1 MTGSTLADAPLLS
14 LRRKARV
21 VALQVLYEADGARH
35 DPRRVLETR
44 QREGPLSPS
53 ADAFAERLVEGVL
66 RNQQEIDDK
75 IATYAPSWP
84 ITQMAMVDKNLLRI
98 AIYEILMGRE
108 TPAKVAINEAVE
120 LGKVY
125 GSDSS
130 PKFVNGVLGSV
141 VESAGLARDN

>member
-1 MTGSTLADAPLLS
+1 M
-14 LRRKARV
+14 
-21 VALQVLYEADGARH
+21 
-35 DPRRVLETR
+35 
-44 QREGPLSPS
+44 SPS